1 MFIAHK
7 RSPSLIPALVLG
19 AAAITACER
28 GADTSG
34 PPDGFEPMEIWWETS
49 IPDFSANPDRPLIT
63 LNGNNAISLNIGDAY
78 VDAGA
83 TATDPQDG
91 DVTAQIVVDN
101 PVDTRIAADFLV
113 RYSVSD
119 SSGTDAIEAVRIVRV
134 VDGTPNQLTQR
145 WVGSTAS
152 HLGYVEHLPA
162 TYTDNPGQTFPLLIW
177 NHGGNANA
185 ATFGEAG
192 FTAIQA
198 IGGVIGNGGPSL
210 IINGGN
216 WNPADPF
223 IVLSPQTV
231 NLNFGDPVERLDA
244 FIDYAETVYNIDPDR
259 IYVSGWSAGAALSL
273 AHAVLHSDRVAAVV
287 PIANG
292 LPLTETIVLPDGYC
306 DIENVPVW
314 QFHGEVDDVISV
326 QGSVDNHNLI
336 INNCT
341 SLVTPRLTIYL
352 GEDHDVHHGTWNLTM
367 MEGGNLGVSSDPT
380 YDRYDQSLFDWL
392 QSHSLQ
398 NRGQ

>member
-1 MFIAHK
+1 MFIARK
-7 RSPSLIPALVLG
+7 RSPSVLLVLGLG
-19 AAAITACER
+19 AAAMTACER

-34 PPDGFEPMEIWWETS
+34 PPDGFEPIEIWWETS
-49 IPDFSANPDRPLIT
+49 IPDFSASPDRPVIT
-63 LNGNNAISLNIGDAY
+63 LNGNNAISL
-78 VDAGA
+78 
-83 TATDPQDG
+83 
-91 DVTAQIVVDN
+91 
-101 PVDTRIAADFLV
+101 
-113 RYSVSD
+113 
-119 SSGTDAIEAVRIVRV
+119 
-134 VDGTPNQLTQR
+134 VDGTPNKLTQR

-162 TYTDNPGQTFPLLIW
+162 SYTDIPGQAFPLLIW

-185 ATFGEAG
+185 STFGEAG
-192 FTAIQA
+192 FTAVQA

-210 IINGGN
+210 IINGDN
-216 WNPADPF
+216 WTPSDPF

-287 PIANG
+287 PISNG

-314 QFHGEVDDVISV
+314 QFHGELDGVLSV
-326 QGSVDNHNLI
+326 QASIDNHDLI

-352 GEDHDVHHGTWNLTM
+352 DEDHDVHHGTWNLTM
-367 MEGGNLGVSSDPT
+367 MEGGNLGVSSDPM

-398 NRGQ
+398 NRVQ